1 MSYRSPAKNPQSI
14 WLRTA
19 FMVALAA
26 LTYGL
31 QELEQSSISA
41 VEVESIEVS
50 LPELKEADFPQF
62 LISMSEAAFNRDK

>member
-1 MSYRSPAKNPQSI
+1 
-14 WLRTA
+14 
-19 FMVALAA
+19 MVALAA